1 MFKELG
7 LITERMIDHE
17 SIWQSL
23 LTAVAEMRE
32 AQREYDRAP
41 KHRRPEAIGKRLKH
55 ERIVDQ
61 MIADVTREQ
70 NT

>member
-1 MFKELG
+1 MSNIE
-7 LITERMIDHE
+7 T
-17 SIWQSL
+17 IWQSL

-41 KHRRPEAIGKRLKH
+41 KHLRPEAIGKRLKH